1 MPKGKGV
8 FWEVILSSLQE
19 RFINFLSSES
29 PLHFVEANAIMF
41 DSIFIQQESNSKMA
55 NKAYFLIL
63 KKLFQNKSPP

>member
-29 PLHFVEANAIMF
+29 PLYFVEANAIKF

-55 NKAYFLIL
+55 NKAYF
-63 KKLFQNKSPP
+63 